1 MNTKGAAFDRRSFL
15 KGAMLAGAGTAAFG
29 LVGCAANGGA
39 SNEASSNAST
49 GSGTA
54 GQLNAETIDK
64 GTWSFEVAP
73 EPVAES
79 EIVQTYEADII
90 VVGAGV
96 SGLACAASA
105 TEEGADVILF
115 AASSQPVARGGS
127 NHGIGTKF
135 HERLGITDYTKDTVD
150 GFIRQELAR
159 NGYRVDQKK
168 WYKWVNNSATT
179 MNWLI
184 DLMEAKGYITTMEI
198 GYTDTEGVF
207 TAHPGSHNWV
217 EQADGNE
224 SGAATG
230 ENLVIAMYEEKIKEQ
245 GGQIHYSTVGQYLVR
260 EDDNTGRVSAIVA
273 KDPDGNYVKYVGR
286 KAIVLATGD
295 FSANRDM
302 MAKYCSWV
310 APLLQYNEVDYD
322 AMFQFGGLGPGDGQK
337 MGLWVGAAWQQTL
350 PNAPM
355 IDAVGPMPYRQSIA
369 DFSGLLLNKKGERYS
384 NEDVIFSYGTYAMMM
399 QPDMTRYGIWDAAYA
414 NWFDSW
420 ETFGTTIVENEGKN
434 PTTPEEQLASW
445 DSNVGKGTFVKGDT
459 VEEVIAQL
467 DGLDPENAKK
477 SVERYNELCE
487 AKHDD
492 DFHKNPA
499 LLAPIKEGPFYGCKL
514 EMNPSN
520 FLCVTGGLRTNENMQ
535 VCDEQNEP
543 IKGLYNLGIMVGDSY
558 ANCYNFAICGHNL
571 GMNCNT
577 FAYMLGK
584 DLAKA

>member
-1 MNTKGAAFDRRSFL
+1 MGMQNTAFDRRSFL
-15 KGAMLAGAGTAAFG
+15 KGAVLAGAGTAAFG
-29 LVGCAANGGA
+29 LAGCASGSEGSGNAGSG
-39 SNEASSNAST
+39 EAS
-49 GSGTA
+49 GSA
-54 GQLNAETIDK
+54 GHLNADTINN
-64 GTWSFEVAP
+64 GTWEFEVAP
-73 EPVAES
+73 EPVADS
-79 EIVQTYEADII
+79 EITNTYEADII

-150 GFIRQELAR
+150 GYIRQELAR

-168 WYKWVNNSATT
+168 WYKWINNSAST

-184 DLMEAKGYITTMEI
+184 DLMEGKGYTTTMEI

-217 EQADGNE
+217 EVADGTQ

-230 ENLVIAMYEEKIKEQ
+230 QNLVIAMYEEKIKAQ
-245 GGQIHYSTVGQYLVR
+245 GGQIHYSTIGQYLVR
-260 EDDNTGRVSAIVA
+260 DDDGTGRVSAIVA
-273 KDPDGNYVKYVGR
+273 KDPDGNYVKYVGK

-295 FSANRDM
+295 FSANQDM

-337 MGLWVGAAWQQTL
+337 MGLWAGAAWQHTL

-399 QPDMTRYGIWDAAYA
+399 QPDMTRYGIWDTAYA
-414 NWFDSW
+414 SWFDQW
-420 ETFGTTIVENEGKN
+420 ETFGNTIVENEGPN
-434 PTTPEEQLASW
+434 PYTPEEYLQVW
-445 DSNVGKGTFVKGDT
+445 DSNVERGTFVKGDT
-459 VEEVIAQL
+459 IEEVIAQL
-467 DGLDPENAKK
+467 DGLDPEQAKA
-477 SVERYNELCE
+477 SIERYNELCD

-492 DFHKNPA
+492 DFHKDA
-499 LLAPIKEGPFYGCKL
+499 SLLAPIKEGPFYGCKL
-514 EMNPSN
+514 EMSPAN

-535 VCDEQNEP
+535 VCDESNEP
-543 IKGLYNLGIMVGDSY
+543 IEGLYNLGIMVGDSY

-577 FAYMLGK
+577 FAYLLGK
-584 DLAKA
+584 DLAAK